1 MSETVKKPMVSKS
14 VAAGNYFYFTRHK
27 PLRNKEGKEVGMEVV
42 GQKTDVTDSVA
53 HLVEQEIYSFLD
65 YVKEK
70 YNLDLRVPELQV
82 DEDGEKCIHGAK
94 EATGYEYLND
104 LVDEWRK
111 S

>member
-1 MSETVKKPMVSKS
+1 MSETLKKPIVVKS
-14 VAAGNYFYFTRHK
+14 LISRPPRYHYFTRFK
-27 PLRNKEGKEVGMEVV
+27 QVNDKAIKVV
-42 GQKTDVTDSVA
+42 GQKTDVTDSVTRV
-53 HLVEQEIYSFLD
+53 VEQEIYSFLD

-82 DEDGEKCIHGAK
+82 GEDGEQYIHGAK

-104 LVDEWRK
+104 LVEEWRK